1 MLPLK
6 HLIDTY
12 GSKIKY
18 ILFGILIFAM
28 LVAIRTYINYITII
42 DTTTTVRNRS
52 AFIQNE
58 ADYAKNFQMK
68 YLSSEY
74 GHLFLAHDNN
84 VLFWGES
91 IISFKSWTEEEE
103 IATNISLSHIPDH
116 KEAEEQEKMTLTPQE
131 ARKKFIREKLE
142 TNN

>member
-91 IISFKSWTEEEE
+91 IISFKS
-103 IATNISLSHIPDH
+103 
-116 KEAEEQEKMTLTPQE
+116 
-131 ARKKFIREKLE
+131 
-142 TNN
+142 

>member
-12 GSKIKY
+12 GSRIKY
-18 ILFGILIFAM
+18 LLFGILIFVM
-28 LVAIRTYINYITII
+28 LVAIRTYINYVTIV
-42 DTTTTVRNRS
+42 DTTTSVRKRN

-84 VLFWGES
+84 VIFRGES
-91 IISFKSWTEEEE
+91 IISFKS
-103 IATNISLSHIPDH
+103 
-116 KEAEEQEKMTLTPQE
+116 
-131 ARKKFIREKLE
+131 
-142 TNN
+142 